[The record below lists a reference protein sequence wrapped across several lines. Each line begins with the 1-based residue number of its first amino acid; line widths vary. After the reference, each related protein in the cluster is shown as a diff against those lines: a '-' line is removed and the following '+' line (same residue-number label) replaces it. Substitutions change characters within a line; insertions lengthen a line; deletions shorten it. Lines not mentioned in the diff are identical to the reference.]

1 MADLP
6 MTFDQFATI
15 GSAVG
20 ASYSAIAVLGWWLS
34 GRFRRVE
41 DEARKEAEKV
51 AIKADEAIQRHELVD
66 QRRHDENLA
75 NFQKIFV
82 SLARNGLNG
91 DRH

>member
-1 MADLP
+1 MP
-6 MTFDQFATI
+6 EVGMTIDQLVTV
-15 GSAVG
+15 GGAVG

-41 DEARKEAEKV
+41 EEARKEAERV
-51 AIKADEAIQRHELVD
+51 ALKADEAIQRHEIID
-66 QRRHDENLA
+66 QQRHEENLR

-91 DRH
+91 DRY